1 MKDRSGVTPLSSR
14 SPRLAN
20 CPPSPGAP
28 AWPSLIVILLVGI
41 GLLALS
47 DVLTPEGA
55 LRPITDSVTVAL
67 TFGAM
72 AGWVRTNRPAL
83 AQIEGRE
90 REGSPL
96 EIRHVASERQPR
108 WRSKSKGR
116 RRERVRLKDARQ
128 PSPGAEGR

>member
-1 MKDRSGVTPLSSR
+1 MKDRSRVTLLSSR
-14 SPRLAN
+14 SRRLAN
-20 CPPSPGAP
+20 GPPSPSAP

-55 LRPITDSVTVAL
+55 IRPITDSVTVAL
-67 TFGAM
+67 TFGAI
-72 AGWVRTNRPAL
+72 AGWVRTNQPAL
-83 AQIEGRE
+83 AQIDERE

-96 EIRHVASERQPR
+96 EIRYVASERHPL
-108 WRSKSKGR
+108 WRAKSKGR

-128 PSPGAEGR
+128 ASPGAERR

>member
-1 MKDRSGVTPLSSR
+1 
-14 SPRLAN
+14 
-20 CPPSPGAP
+20 
-28 AWPSLIVILLVGI
+28 VILLVGI

-83 AQIEGRE
+83 AQIEERE

-128 PSPGAEGR
+128 PSPGAAGR